1 MSDDR
6 GLWAT
11 AWRGNGCRKRTRDRF
26 AVVSVTGI
34 AGVAFPPRRDA
45 FAIRHTTLFAR
56 RWWAPAMMLIPDKS
70 GERTRIC
77 NTKVCVSATSYA
89 VTFPEHHKND
99 PSRNRATDPK
109 RATLPGTVSRSKTIP
124 SVRYG
129 HE

>member
-26 AVVSVTGI
+26 AVVSITGI
-34 AGVAFPPRRDA
+34 AGVAFPSRRDA
-45 FAIRHTTLFAR
+45 FAIPHATLFAALVGAGHD
-56 RWWAPAMMLIPDKS
+56 APTS
-70 GERTRIC
+70 REERTRIR
-77 NTKVCVSATSYA
+77 NTKVCVSFTSYA

-129 HE
+129 NE